1 MVEIEEIEEME
12 ELEESEEVEE
22 VSLVSEE
29 SEIDSGSLEELSG
42 SVALSVCQGSEHPTA
57 CDTTSRQPSNSPV

>member
-1 MVEIEEIEEME
+1 MEMEEMEETE

-42 SVALSVCQGSEHPTA
+42 SVALSVCQGSEHPTT
-57 CDTTSRQPSNSPV
+57 CDTTSRQPSSFPI